1 MVHKLSSSELDR
13 ILREHRLA
21 MNALQVFDDFNMFKI
36 GPGDK
41 GKLAR
46 AKHEALAAL
55 YPPDGQAEIPTRD
68 LTGRALDY
76 ALATMMFSDHDL
88 WDGTLECAGRI
99 AQLDGRPFS
108 PTSDAE
114 QARAIIDRYG
124 IAVWPDAERGGWLA
138 SVNEGRGDD
147 VSAKIDHMAGLLS
160 AALSYHGDYTNVPRA
175 LFEDGADHINLSGLL
190 HR

>member
-1 MVHKLSSSELDR
+1 MVHNLSATELTR

-21 MNALQVFDDFNMFKI
+21 MNALQVLDDFNIFET

-41 GKLAR
+41 SKLAR

-55 YPPDGQAEIPTRD
+55 YPPDGQADIPTRD

-88 WDGTLECAGRI
+88 WDGTLESAGRI

-114 QARAIIDRYG
+114 QARAVIDRYG
-124 IAVWPDAERGGWLA
+124 IAVWPDTERGGWLA
-138 SVNEGRGDD
+138 SSNDGRGDD
-147 VSAKIDHMAGLLS
+147 VSAKTEHMAGLLS
-160 AALSYHGDYTNVPRA
+160 AAISYHGDYTEVPRK
-175 LFEDGADHINLSGLL
+175 LFEQGADHINPA
-190 HR
+190 